1 MPQNLHSYE
10 KQIFLSEGFGDQES
24 LCQPIDEGCEQ
35 VLISSMIDELNN
47 KCGLELSHEY
57 SLYRP
62 SISSEPD
69 REDVT
74 EGELEKVVLVG
85 GSHSSRLVDE
95 LDDTCLEVVDISVR
109 GWRLTEASVEEKA
122 KELAEIV
129 SSTDQT
135 KTTIVYQLYDNSSY
149 LVKRSDGTRGLP
161 EKGPDGKYHIDG
173 KLEVAT
179 REEAKR
185 MVSSSIPLL
194 RAGGQCRKM
203 ILTPSGRYKYFPCCN
218 TRGHCSNM
226 KERNYG
232 RWMEDKMGELKGIV
246 RDYVRMRNIKRATVM
261 EFGKLITPSPGQ
273 SEYLQEEEIWGEDPV
288 HYTPKGYSLAA
299 AGLESLVYEKKAEEK
314 EEASRPN
321 PPKKPRL
328 DLTKNRPAWCMGS
341 VAEAVRCDGPSSSG
355 RWMGRGRA
363 APRGGASND
372 QLSGR
377 GRGDYG
383 SGRGRGHSEPFRGH
397 SEPSRGRWVP
407 RGGRPYRGRGRGRPF

>member
-1 MPQNLHSYE
+1 MTAHSTKEISSSRAIFTTTLRKQKKDTTTSEQGTSEHGTPADSRAPERFLLKMPQNLHSYE

-135 KTTIVYQLYDNSSY
+135 KTTIV
-149 LVKRSDGTRGLP
+149 
-161 EKGPDGKYHIDG
+161 
-173 KLEVAT
+173 
-179 REEAKR
+179 
-185 MVSSSIPLL
+185 
-194 RAGGQCRKM
+194 
-203 ILTPSGRYKYFPCCN
+203 
-218 TRGHCSNM
+218 
-226 KERNYG
+226 
-232 RWMEDKMGELKGIV
+232 
-246 RDYVRMRNIKRATVM
+246 
-261 EFGKLITPSPGQ
+261 
-273 SEYLQEEEIWGEDPV
+273 
-288 HYTPKGYSLAA
+288 
-299 AGLESLVYEKKAEEK
+299 
-314 EEASRPN
+314 
-321 PPKKPRL
+321 
-328 DLTKNRPAWCMGS
+328 
-341 VAEAVRCDGPSSSG
+341 
-355 RWMGRGRA
+355 
-363 APRGGASND
+363 
-372 QLSGR
+372 
-377 GRGDYG
+377 
-383 SGRGRGHSEPFRGH
+383 
-397 SEPSRGRWVP
+397 
-407 RGGRPYRGRGRGRPF
+407 